1 MTQEQKQFLSEFM
14 EMVNETAQNNNST
27 PETEL
32 TKSMIEFVV
41 ASGEALAPE
50 ICECQSNPATEKL
63 TGRYKLNAFDYSE
76 STGILDLFGTVYY
89 EGQNPVLPVNT
100 AQRMVNDLIKFF
112 YVCLDGVEA
121 KHTYRTSDPDVAEAM
136 EMIRDEYGK
145 KHIEL
150 IRVFVLSNGFAT
162 DSLELPDGEIELKYN
177 PAQTLPVEY
186 HFWDMNEV
194 LKAEQSKQNNQEMLI
209 ELDKE
214 YQTKLECI
222 EVMDEVNNIKS
233 YLTIMPALALA
244 KIYHQ
249 YKVRLIDKN
258 VRNFL
263 GGKIK
268 VNKEMADTIA
278 NTPELFFSYNNGI
291 SSTAA
296 TVSIIEDNGRKY
308 ITQIRNWHIVNGGQ
322 TTSTIYNAYRKGQT
336 MIPNLAKAFVAVK
349 LSVLPPFEEENK
361 TTLVGSIAKYAN
373 SQTKIKDS
381 DLSANAP
388 YMLDLEKQSRKEWTP
403 TTHTLWYFERLR
415 GQFLTEKSEIGGT
428 GTLKAKKFEDE
439 RPQGQRFNK
448 TDVAKLEMAWSEKPF
463 EACKGGEVCFDKFW
477 KIVKDDNPVV
487 DEQYFHNVIA
497 KYIIYKKVD
506 SLLKY
511 SGNKGHA
518 AIIANYTIALLALRS
533 QGKLDLKYIWEN
545 QSVQPDLLDV
555 IKTCI
560 HDISDHIR
568 LIGSDSSKNPQTESK
583 KIDFWNNIQNK
594 TLAITIPESVL
605 VDTTETTIVTDE
617 QRAIIQSAY
626 NRGSA
631 FWKNLSVWSKSAG
644 RNQMSIMEKKK
655 IDHIAAAIERG
666 SDIKA
671 KLAEDCER
679 TLRLAIDAGFNKDAI
694 YSTITL

>member
-14 EMVNETAQNNNST
+14 EMVNETALNNNTT

-41 ASGEALAPE
+41 AAGETLAPE

-76 STGILDLFGTVYY
+76 STGILDLFGTIYY
-89 EGQNPVLPVNT
+89 EGQNPVLPTNT

-112 YVCLDGVEA
+112 YASIEGAEA
-121 KHTYRTSDPDVAEAM
+121 KRTYRTSNPDVAEAM
-136 EMIRDEYGK
+136 EMIREEYNK

-150 IRVFVLSNGFAT
+150 IRVFVLSNGFAVEP
-162 DSLELPDGEIELKYN
+162 LELSDGELDLKYT
-177 PAQTLPVEY
+177 PAQILPVEY

-194 LKAEQSKQNNQEMLI
+194 LKAEQSKQNNQEMMI
-209 ELDKE
+209 ELDSE

-222 EVMDEVNNIKS
+222 EVMDEINNIKS
-233 YLTIMPALALA
+233 YLTIMPALTLA

-296 TVSIIEDNGRKY
+296 TVKIIEDNGRKY

-322 TTSTIYNAYRKGQT
+322 TTSTIYNAFRKSKE
-336 MIPNLAKAFVAVK
+336 MVNNLAKAFVAVK
-349 LSVLPPFEEENK
+349 VSVLPPVEEENNPI
-361 TTLVGSIAKYAN
+361 LIGSIAKYAN

-388 YMLDLEKQSRKEWTP
+388 YMLDLEKQSKKEWTP

-415 GQFLTEKSEIGGT
+415 GQFLTEKGEVGGT
-428 GTLKAKKFEDE
+428 GTLKAKKFEEE

-448 TDVAKLEMAWSEKPF
+448 TDVAKLEMAWAEKPF

-477 KIVKDDNPVV
+477 KIVKDENPVV
-487 DEQYFHNVIA
+487 DESYFHKVVA

-506 SLLKY
+506 ALLKY

-518 AIIANYTIALLALRS
+518 AIIANYTIALLSLRS
-533 QGKLDLKYIWEN
+533 QGRLDLKYIWEN
-545 QSVQPDLLDV
+545 QNIQPDLLDV
-555 IKTCI
+555 INTCI
-560 HDISDHIR
+560 KEISDHIR

-594 TLAITIPESVL
+594 TLAITIPESVM
-605 VDTTETTIVTDE
+605 VDNAETLIITDE
-617 QRAIIQSAY
+617 QREIIQCAY
-626 NRGSA
+626 DRGSD
-631 FWKNLSVWSKSAG
+631 FWKNLSVWSKKEG

-666 SDIKA
+666 AEIKA

-679 TLRLAIDAGFNKDAI
+679 TLRLAIDAGFDKNMI
-694 YSTITL
+694 Y

>member
-14 EMVNETAQNNNST
+14 EMVNETAQNNNTT

-41 ASGEALAPE
+41 AAGEALAPE

-76 STGILDLFGTVYY
+76 STGILDLFGTIYY
-89 EGQNPVLPVNT
+89 EGQNPVLPTNT

-112 YVCLDGVEA
+112 YASLEGTEA
-121 KHTYRTSDPDVAEAM
+121 KRTYRTTDPDVAEAM
-136 EMIRDEYGK
+136 EMIREEYGR

-150 IRVFVLSNGFAT
+150 VRVFVLSNGFAT
-162 DSLELPDGEIELKYN
+162 EPLELSDGELEPPYMPVQKVS
-177 PAQTLPVEY
+177 VEY

-194 LKAEQSKQNNQEMLI
+194 LKAEQSKQNNQEMMI
-209 ELDKE
+209 ELDSE

-233 YLTIMPALALA
+233 YLTIMPALTLA
-244 KIYHQ
+244 KIYNQ

-278 NTPELFFSYNNGI
+278 NSPELFFSYNNGI

-296 TVSIIEDNGRKY
+296 TVKIVEDNGRKY

-322 TTSTIYNAYRKGQT
+322 TTSTIYTAFRKSKE
-336 MIPNLAKAFVAVK
+336 MVNNLAKAFVAVK
-349 LSVLPPFEEENK
+349 VSVLPPVEEVNNPI
-361 TTLVGSIAKYAN
+361 LIGNIAKYAN

-388 YMLDLEKQSRKEWTP
+388 YMLDLEKQSKKEWTP

-415 GQFLTEKSEIGGT
+415 GQFLTEKNEVGGI
-428 GTLKAKKFEDE
+428 GTLKAKRFEEE

-448 TDVAKLEMAWSEKPF
+448 TDVAKLEMAWAEKPF

-477 KIVKDDNPVV
+477 KIVKEDNPIV
-487 DEQYFHNVIA
+487 DESYFHKVVA

-506 SLLKY
+506 ALLKY

-533 QGKLDLKYIWEN
+533 QGRLDLKYIWEN
-545 QSVQPDLLDV
+545 QTIQPDLLDV
-555 IKTCI
+555 INTCI
-560 HDISDHIR
+560 KEISDHIR

-594 TLAITIPESVL
+594 TLAITIPESVM
-605 VDTTETTIVTDE
+605 VDNTETLIITDE
-617 QRAIIQSAY
+617 QREIIQCAY
-626 NRGSA
+626 NRGSD
-631 FWKNLSVWSKSAG
+631 FWKNLSVWSKKEG

-666 SDIKA
+666 AEIKA

-679 TLRLAIDAGFNKDAI
+679 TLRLAIDAGFDKNMI
-694 YSTITL
+694 Y